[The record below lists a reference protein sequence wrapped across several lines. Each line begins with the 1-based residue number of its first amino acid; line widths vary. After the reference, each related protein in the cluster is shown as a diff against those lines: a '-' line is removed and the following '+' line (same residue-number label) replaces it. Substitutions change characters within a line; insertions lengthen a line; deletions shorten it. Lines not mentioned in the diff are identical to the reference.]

1 MRPETE
7 RFLGSVLERAR
18 AWPLYRGKRA
28 SNPMDNPYWMSLLD
42 GAAKALEVVAIG
54 TLDWKLG
61 AISKLLQSWLEDK
74 KKEHAELTRKTEYG
88 YNVNLVQNMPS
99 GGGGSWDHTY
109 Y

>member
-1 MRPETE
+1 M
-7 RFLGSVLERAR
+7 ERAK

-28 SNPMDNPYWMSLLD
+28 SNPVDNPYWMNLLD
-42 GAAKALEVVAIG
+42 GAARALEVVAIG

-61 AISKLLQSWLEDK
+61 AISKPLQSWLEDK
-74 KKEHAELTRKTEYG
+74 KREHAELKRKTEYG
-88 YNVNLVQNMPS
+88 YNVNLVQNEPS

>member
-1 MRPETE
+1 
-7 RFLGSVLERAR
+7 LEKAR

-28 SNPMDNPYWMSLLD
+28 SNPMENPYWMSLLD

-74 KKEHAELTRKTEYG
+74 RVEYAEQTRKTEYG
-88 YNVNLVQNMPS
+88 YNSNLVQNVPS
-99 GGGGSWDHTY
+99 GGGTRNLHTY

>member
-7 RFLGSVLERAR
+7 KFLWEFLRRAKGLH
-18 AWPLYRGKRA
+18 LYQGKRA
-28 SNPMDNPYWMSLLD
+28 SNPVENPYWMNLLD

-61 AISKLLQSWLEDK
+61 AISKLLQSWLGDK
-74 KKEHAELTRKTEYG
+74 RKEYAETQRKTEYG
-88 YNVNLVQNMPS
+88 YNVNLIQSAPS
-99 GGGGSWDHTY
+99 SSGGSWDHTY

>member
-1 MRPETE
+1 
-7 RFLGSVLERAR
+7 LGSILERANAR
-18 AWPLYRGKRA
+18 TFYRGKRA
-28 SNPMDNPYWMSLLD
+28 SNPVDNPYWMSLLE

-74 KKEHAELTRKTEYG
+74 KQEYAELKRKTEYG
-88 YNVNLVQNMPS
+88 YNVDLVKSMPP